1 MTILNR
7 FNAIAAK
14 RSSHFTPLEEG
25 TVLDLYTKQVWQD
38 LGFAGKG
45 EYLAA
50 VSDEVGMIPD
60 DISPEARELR
70 VSQMASRFEAGLPI
84 FENDELS
91 TGSERLAA
99 LCEA

>member
-38 LGFAGKG
+38 LGYAGKG
-45 EYLAA
+45 EYLA
-50 VSDEVGMIPD
+50 SLDNQSSMIPD
-60 DISPEARELR
+60 DVSPESRELR
-70 VSQMASRFEAGLPI
+70 VAEMVSRFEAGMPI
-84 FENDELS
+84 FESDTLS
-91 TGSERLAA
+91 TEAERLAS
-99 LCEA
+99 LIEV